1 MCPISSGNWNN
12 GSNAGVWA
20 LNLNNVRGNSND
32 NVGFRSDCVS
42 PRTASADG
50 GTEGDV
56 FRHGFGLAK
65 SACHR
70 LFGRA
75 FGFGYAQ
82 PKRFD
87 DQAVIL

>member
-20 LNLNNVRGNSND
+20 FNLNNARSNSNN

-42 PRTASADG
+42 PRTAPADG

-56 FRHGFGLAK
+56 FRQGLGFAK
-65 SACHR
+65 SACHS

-75 FGFGYAQ
+75 SGS
-82 PKRFD
+82 D
-87 DQAVIL
+87 DQAVIP